1 MLKKA
6 TSESTHSQVLV
17 IVMEEG
23 IAHLVLVS
31 KHTEKLKAKI
41 EKSISKKK
49 AFASNHAK
57 QTDKF
62 HNAIEVQLEAQFG
75 EKEHGALLKSIQAVV
90 IGSPGFYKNKLLEYL
105 TEES

>member
-57 QTDKF
+57 
-62 HNAIEVQLEAQFG
+62 
-75 EKEHGALLKSIQAVV
+75 
-90 IGSPGFYKNKLLEYL
+90 
-105 TEES
+105 